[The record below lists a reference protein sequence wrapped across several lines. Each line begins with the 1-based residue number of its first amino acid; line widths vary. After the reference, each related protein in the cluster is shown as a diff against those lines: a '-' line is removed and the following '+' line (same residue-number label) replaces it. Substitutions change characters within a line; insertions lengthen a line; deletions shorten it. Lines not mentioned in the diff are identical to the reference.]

1 MDRRLTAFLVCLSV
15 VVAGCGA
22 VGSSPEPD
30 RSVVDRSADDRLGV
44 ESGVAA
50 NASLNVTTAD
60 GLDRWELA
68 AVVDRTMARVELL
81 RGLEFVESV
90 DLRVVSRSEFRDD
103 GRFGGGNSPANRQ
116 LRAQVHEATF
126 LLGEDES
133 VVDAYDQLYG
143 DRVAGYYDATA
154 DEIVVVANA
163 DRLDTRTLAHELVH
177 ALQDQQFGAHPT
189 DSRDARAAVTG
200 LREGDARYVDTLYEE
215 RCETEWSC
223 LPTPDDDAAGDYD
236 RELFA
241 MLYQPYADGAQFVHE
256 LRQRGGWEA
265 VDAAYTD
272 PPTTTE
278 QTIHPDAYPDETA
291 VSVAV
296 TDRSGDEWGPV
307 VGAEN
312 ETLGE
317 LGAYVTLLAS
327 GAVDTE
333 HHTTA
338 DGPYSPRNYSHPAT
352 AGWAGDTFVPYTDGD
367 RAGYIWKLRWDSP
380 ADARAFAASYREGL
394 AGLGARAVGDGVYV
408 VPDGGFADAFRLERD
423 GDTVVVTNAPTVSD
437 LEQIRTPRAGDADG

>member
-1 MDRRLTAFLVCLSV
+1 MDRRLAAALVCLSV

-22 VGSSPEPD
+22 VGSSTEPD
-30 RSVVDRSADDRLGV
+30 PTGDGSVVDRSADDRLGV
-44 ESGVAA
+44 ENGVAA
-50 NASLNVTTAD
+50 NASLDVTTAD

-90 DLRVVSRSEFRDD
+90 DLRVVSRSEFRADE
-103 GRFGGGNSPANRQ
+103 RFGGDSPAHGR

-133 VVDAYDQLYG
+133 VPAAYDQLYG

-154 DEIVVVANA
+154 DEIVVVADA

-177 ALQDQQFGAHPT
+177 ALQDQHFGAHPT

-200 LREGDARYVDTLYEE
+200 LREGDARYVDTLYVE

-223 LPTPDDDAAGDYD
+223 LPAPDDGAGDYD

-256 LRQRGGWEA
+256 LRQRGGWDA
-265 VDAAYTD
+265 VDAAYAD

-278 QTIHPDAYPDETA
+278 QTIHPAAYPDETA
-291 VSVAV
+291 VSVDV
-296 TDRSGDEWGPV
+296 TDRSGDEWQPV
-307 VGAEN
+307 VGADN

-327 GAVDTE
+327 GAVDAE
-333 HHTTA
+333 DHATA
-338 DGPYSPRNYSHPAT
+338 DGPYSPRNYSHPASD
-352 AGWAGDTFVPYTDGD
+352 GWAGDTFVPYTDGD
-367 RAGYIWKLRWDSP
+367 RAGYVWKLRWDSP
-380 ADARAFAASYREGL
+380 ADARAFAAAYRDGL
-394 AGLGARAVGDGVYV
+394 RALDARAVGDGVYV
-408 VPDGGFADAFRLERD
+408 VPDGGFADAFRIERD

-437 LEQIRTPRAGDADG
+437 LDQIRSTD

>member
-1 MDRRLTAFLVCLSV
+1 MDRRLAALLVCLSV

-30 RSVVDRSADDRLGV
+30 RSVVDRSAADRLGV
-44 ESGVAA
+44 ESGVTA
-50 NASLNVTTAD
+50 NASLDVTTTD

-90 DLRVVSRSEFRDD
+90 DLRVVSRSEFRNG
-103 GRFGGGNSPANRQ
+103 GRFGGDSPTHDR

-126 LLGEDES
+126 LLGEDQR
-133 VVDAYDQLYG
+133 VADAYDRLYG

-154 DEIVVVANA
+154 DEIVVVA
-163 DRLDTRTLAHELVH
+163 DRVDTRTLAHELVH
-177 ALQDQQFGAHPT
+177 ALQDQHFGARPV
-189 DSRDARAAVTG
+189 DERDARAAVTG
-200 LREGDARYVDTLYEE
+200 LREGDARYVDTLYDE

-223 LPTPDDDAAGDYD
+223 LRAPDDNDAAGDYD

-256 LRQRGGWEA
+256 LRQRGGWDA

-296 TDRSGDEWGPV
+296 TDRSGDEWHPV

-317 LGAYVTLLAS
+317 LGAYVTVLAS

-367 RAGYIWKLRWDSP
+367 RAGYVWKLRWDSSV
-380 ADARAFAASYREGL
+380 DARAFAAAYRD
-394 AGLGARAVGDGVYV
+394 GLGRQGAQSVDNDTYV
-408 VPDGGFADAFRLERD
+408 IPEGPFADAFRIERD

-437 LEQIRTPRAGDADG
+437 LGEIRPTD